1 MSSLLSAGLL
11 YLTET
16 AGEPVLKDKI
26 FALDWQLIFDALI
39 VACAVFFLFFL
50 LSYLVFNTARNL
62 MQKRRDKI
70 AEDIAAAEK
79 EKEDALAFKK
89 EYDARLRDVDRE
101 ADGILA
107 DAKRRAKD
115 REEAI
120 IAEAKEESA
129 RIMTRTKAEVELEKS
144 KAKDEIKQEI
154 VTVAGEMAGRFIKD
168 KMDEPHSRRGKRS
181 SACPSRDCRS
191 APSLGR

>member
-50 LSYLVFNTARNL
+50 LSYLVFNPARDL

-70 AEDIAAAEK
+70 AADIAAAEK

-168 KMDEPHSRRGKRS
+168 KMDEQKQAALVDDVLREMGEATWRQE
-181 SACPSRDCRS
+181 
-191 APSLGR
+191 

>member
-50 LSYLVFNTARNL
+50 LSYLVFNPARNL

-120 IAEAKEESA
+120 IAEAKDESA

-168 KMDEPHSRRGKRS
+168 KMDEQKQAALVDDVIREMGDATWRQ
-181 SACPSRDCRS
+181 D
-191 APSLGR
+191 

>member
-50 LSYLVFNTARNL
+50 LSYLVFNPARDL

-154 VTVAGEMAGRFIKD
+154 VAVAGEMAGRFIKD
-168 KMDEPHSRRGKRS
+168 KMDEQKQAALVDDVIREMGDATWRQE
-181 SACPSRDCRS
+181 
-191 APSLGR
+191 

>member
-50 LSYLVFNTARNL
+50 LSYLVFNPARNL

-168 KMDEPHSRRGKRS
+168 KMDEQKQAALVDDVIREMGDATWQS
-181 SACPSRDCRS
+181 
-191 APSLGR
+191 

>member
-50 LSYLVFNTARNL
+50 LSYLVFNPARDL
-62 MQKRRDKI
+62 MQKRRDTI
-70 AEDIAAAEK
+70 AAAIAAAEK

-168 KMDEPHSRRGKRS
+168 KMDEQKQAALVDDVIREMGEATWRQE
-181 SACPSRDCRS
+181 
-191 APSLGR
+191 

>member
-50 LSYLVFNTARNL
+50 LSYLVFNPARDL

-154 VTVAGEMAGRFIKD
+154 VAVAGEMAGRFIKD
-168 KMDEPHSRRGKRS
+168 KMDEQKQAALVDDVIREMGDATWRQ
-181 SACPSRDCRS
+181 D
-191 APSLGR
+191 

>member
-50 LSYLVFNTARNL
+50 LSYLVFNPARDL

-154 VTVAGEMAGRFIKD
+154 VAVAGEMAGRFIKD
-168 KMDEPHSRRGKRS
+168 KMDEQKQAALVDDVIREMGDATWQS
-181 SACPSRDCRS
+181 
-191 APSLGR
+191 

>member
-50 LSYLVFNTARNL
+50 LSYLVFNPARNL

-168 KMDEPHSRRGKRS
+168 KMDEQKQAALVDDVIREMGDATWRQ
-181 SACPSRDCRS
+181 D
-191 APSLGR
+191 

>member
-26 FALDWQLIFDALI
+26 FALDWQLIFDALV

-50 LSYLVFNTARNL
+50 LSYLVFNPARDL

-154 VTVAGEMAGRFIKD
+154 VAVAGEMAGRFIKD
-168 KMDEPHSRRGKRS
+168 KMDEQKQAALVDDVIREMGDATWRQE
-181 SACPSRDCRS
+181 
-191 APSLGR
+191 

>member
-1 MSSLLSAGLL
+1 MSSLFSAGLL

-50 LSYLVFNTARNL
+50 LSYLVFNPARNL

-168 KMDEPHSRRGKRS
+168 KMDEQKQAALVDDVIREMGDATWRQ
-181 SACPSRDCRS
+181 D
-191 APSLGR
+191 

>member
-50 LSYLVFNTARNL
+50 LSYLVFNPARNL

-107 DAKRRAKD
+107 DAKRRD

-168 KMDEPHSRRGKRS
+168 KMDEQKQAALVDDVIREMGDATWRQ
-181 SACPSRDCRS
+181 D
-191 APSLGR
+191 

>member
-39 VACAVFFLFFL
+39 VVCAVFFLFFL
-50 LSYLVFNTARNL
+50 LSYLVFNPARNL

-168 KMDEPHSRRGKRS
+168 KMDEQKQAALVDDVIREMGDATWRQ
-181 SACPSRDCRS
+181 D
-191 APSLGR
+191 

>member
-50 LSYLVFNTARNL
+50 LSYLVFNPARNL

-89 EYDARLRDVDRE
+89 EYDASLRDVDRE

-168 KMDEPHSRRGKRS
+168 KMDEQKQAALVDDVIREMGDATWRQ
-181 SACPSRDCRS
+181 D
-191 APSLGR
+191 

>member
-50 LSYLVFNTARNL
+50 LSYLVFNPARDL

-89 EYDARLRDVDRE
+89 EYDARLRDVDHE

-120 IAEAKEESA
+120 IAEAREESA

-168 KMDEPHSRRGKRS
+168 KMDEQKQAALVDDVIREMGDATWRQ
-181 SACPSRDCRS
+181 D
-191 APSLGR
+191 

>member
-1 MSSLLSAGLL
+1 MIVSSLLSAGLL

-50 LSYLVFNTARNL
+50 LSYLVFNPARDL

-120 IAEAKEESA
+120 IAEAREESA

-168 KMDEPHSRRGKRS
+168 KMDEQKQAALVDDVIREMGDATWRQ
-181 SACPSRDCRS
+181 D
-191 APSLGR
+191 

>member
-50 LSYLVFNTARNL
+50 LSYLVFNPARDL

-70 AEDIAAAEK
+70 AADIAAAEK

-168 KMDEPHSRRGKRS
+168 KMDEQKQAALVDDVIREMGEATWRQE
-181 SACPSRDCRS
+181 
-191 APSLGR
+191 

>member
-26 FALDWQLIFDALI
+26 FTLDWQLIFDALI

-50 LSYLVFNTARNL
+50 LSYLVFNPARNL

-168 KMDEPHSRRGKRS
+168 KMDEQKQAALVDDVIREMGDATWRQ
-181 SACPSRDCRS
+181 D
-191 APSLGR
+191 

>member
-50 LSYLVFNTARNL
+50 LSYLVFNPARNL

-79 EKEDALAFKK
+79 EKEDALVSRRNTMHVFATWTVRPTAFWPMQ
-89 EYDARLRDVDRE
+89 
-101 ADGILA
+101 
-107 DAKRRAKD
+107 
-115 REEAI
+115 
-120 IAEAKEESA
+120 S
-129 RIMTRTKAEVELEKS
+129 
-144 KAKDEIKQEI
+144 
-154 VTVAGEMAGRFIKD
+154 AGRKTVR
-168 KMDEPHSRRGKRS
+168 K
-181 SACPSRDCRS
+181 
-191 APSLGR
+191 PSLRKPRKNRPAL

>member
-168 KMDEPHSRRGKRS
+168 KMDEQKQAALVDDVIREMGDATWRQ
-181 SACPSRDCRS
+181 D
-191 APSLGR
+191 

>member
-1 MSSLLSAGLL
+1 MIVSSLFSAGLL

-50 LSYLVFNTARNL
+50 LSYLVFNPARNL

-168 KMDEPHSRRGKRS
+168 KMDEQKQAALVDDVIREMGDATWRQ
-181 SACPSRDCRS
+181 D
-191 APSLGR
+191 

>member
-50 LSYLVFNTARNL
+50 LSYLVFNPARNL

-120 IAEAKEESA
+120 IAEAREESA

-168 KMDEPHSRRGKRS
+168 KMDEQKQAALVDDVIREMGDATWRQ
-181 SACPSRDCRS
+181 D
-191 APSLGR
+191 

>member
-26 FALDWQLIFDALI
+26 FALDWQLIFDAVI

-50 LSYLVFNTARNL
+50 LSYLVFNPARDL

-70 AEDIAAAEK
+70 AADIAAAEK

-154 VTVAGEMAGRFIKD
+154 VAVAGEMAGRFIKD
-168 KMDEPHSRRGKRS
+168 KMDEQKQAALVDDVIREMGEATWRQE
-181 SACPSRDCRS
+181 
-191 APSLGR
+191 

>member
-50 LSYLVFNTARNL
+50 LSYLVFNPARDL

-168 KMDEPHSRRGKRS
+168 KMDEQKQAALVDDVIREMGEATWRQE
-181 SACPSRDCRS
+181 
-191 APSLGR
+191 